1 LPGFAAIVSTEIIDV
16 PQGSLFWPGSS
27 LLAREG
33 ARTLPT
39 CSAMAPEAA
48 SGGTRLT
55 RILLVEDDAD
65 VRPSI
70 EQLLLAAGYA
80 VDGAGTFAGGSA
92 LLALSTYDLVI
103 TDAMLEDGNGIDIA
117 NAAKSRGIKAL
128 VLTGYAAQFPLE
140 LLEQHPCLG
149 KPVRGE
155 ELLRVV
161 ARYLEIDTS

>member
-1 LPGFAAIVSTEIIDV
+1 LAGLIIVRARRVPYFADPHGNGAIGGF
-16 PQGSLFWPGSS
+16 
-27 LLAREG
+27 
-33 ARTLPT
+33 
-39 CSAMAPEAA
+39 
-48 SGGTRLT
+48 
-55 RILLVEDDAD
+55 EDDAD

-80 VDGAGTFAGGSA
+80 VDGAGTFAGATA
-92 LLALSTYDLVI
+92 LLALSAYDLVI
-103 TDAMLEDGNGIDIA
+103 ADAMLEDGNGLDIA

-161 ARYLEIDTS
+161 AQYLEIDT

>member
-1 LPGFAAIVSTEIIDV
+1 
-16 PQGSLFWPGSS
+16 
-27 LLAREG
+27 
-33 ARTLPT
+33 
-39 CSAMAPEAA
+39 MAPDWRLRGE
-48 SGGTRLT
+48 TRLI

-65 VRPSI
+65 VRPSL

-80 VDGAGTFAGGSA
+80 VDGAGTFAGASA